1 MLQNFIKNYN
11 MKFIIT
17 ERQYSLLEM
26 DSSVRRRLPGIQI
39 FLEHLMETMYVCD
52 YEGITHFMN
61 GVLNEAG
68 IYYDDVD
75 DFQGM
80 NKSDLL
86 ETIEDYF
93 EDEVHNYYLER
104 CLDDN
109 HLTEGKNVP
118 TNPKLWLQSL
128 SWVRSRYKVC
138 PSAYCNGAA
147 SKRYKSKGGGWKK
160 KKKSANESEETNET
174 SSPV

>member
-1 MLQNFIKNYN
+1 
-11 MKFIIT
+11 MKLIIT

-118 TNPKLWLQSL
+118 TKPELWSRAKSL
-128 SWVRSRYKVC
+128 AKSKFDVY
-138 PSAYCNGAA
+138 PSAYANGWA
-147 SKRYKSKGGGWKK
+147 SKWYKSKGGGWRKK
-160 KKKSANESEETNET
+160 KKKSTNESLLRTIKMN
-174 SSPV
+174 